1 MEKTEQGNFVEILKK
16 SLAEIPEG
24 KIEFRGPQ
32 EGFVS
37 VTFIEGEIL
46 LVESTWGT
54 GNDEIQRIYD
64 WAMGT
69 CVIKD
74 LTPEEK
80 KVLETKW
87 QRPVILD
94 AVKKETKAAISLE
107 NAVKV
112 QSLLRDLKRQ
122 SLDLD
127 TFLAEIQ
134 EKKFSGEARIITPK
148 GRTQVLF
155 YQGMPL
161 LAAGRRNPTMKEVHA
176 IMDVLDAT
184 LNFYLLGDELAHAF
198 LSVFQGEEV
207 WQGLS
212 VTVFHLDKMLGK
224 LMEKQP
230 TGHLCIHK
238 ETGDR
243 HYCFFFQGTPL
254 GVYDLEKHW
263 SPVNI
268 TTLWE
273 DAQHVDYYL
282 SGTIESFVSAAET
295 MRSSTYFKDF
305 LPSWNALVEGIAKKL
320 GRKPVEKSLQKSFG
334 GMPFYRVE
342 GIGLQLVGEGQQ
354 GANDALKLFRERTI
368 DFLKDMESIV
378 GKHWLDGQLQE
389 FRERNGD
396 VIERL
401 SLNELFS
408 QKGG

>member
-64 WAMGT
+64 WAIGT

-74 LTPEEK
+74 LTPEERK
-80 KVLETKW
+80 ILETKW

-107 NAVKV
+107 HSVKV
-112 QSLLRDLKRQ
+112 QALLRDLKRQ

-127 TFLAEIQ
+127 AFLAEIQ
-134 EKKFSGEARIITPK
+134 EKKFSGEARIATPK

-155 YQGMPL
+155 YQGLPL
-161 LAAGRRNPTMKEVHA
+161 LAAGRRTPTMREVHA
-176 IMDVLDAT
+176 IMDVLDAS

-224 LMEKQP
+224 LMEKHP

-238 ETGDR
+238 GNNTR
-243 HYCFFFQGTPL
+243 HYFFFFQGTPL
-254 GVYDLEKHW
+254 GVYDIEKHW
-263 SPVNI
+263 SPVDI
-268 TTLWE
+268 STIWE

-282 SGTIESFVSAAET
+282 SGKIESFASAAVT
-295 MRSSTYFKDF
+295 MNSSTDF
-305 LPSWNALVEGIAKKL
+305 GEFISLWNDLVGGIAKKL
-320 GRKPVEKSLQKSFG
+320 GKKPVEKSLQKSFG
-334 GMPFYRVE
+334 GLAFYRVE
-342 GIGLQLVGEGQQ
+342 GIRLQLIGEGKQ
-354 GANDALKLFRERTI
+354 GANDALKVFRERALG
-368 DFLKDMESIV
+368 FLKEMEVIV
-378 GKHWLDGQLQE
+378 GRRWLDNQLQG
-389 FRERNGD
+389 FLQRNGD

-401 SLNELFS
+401 SLIEVFS
-408 QKGG
+408 KKGG